1 MAGGWSF
8 DEQAATSSWNG
19 TNGLLFAERI
29 RTTPMKVLILQKA
42 PPRRLVR
49 LLAGLLLFALSGHAA
64 QQIRLPAGRTGIA
77 ELEAKQQRRQGD
89 LFIAEGDVDM
99 RFQNMRLRADYVEYN
114 AATADVVARGHVQFD
129 LDNQHLDADEARYN
143 VRTGRG
149 VFTRVRG
156 TVKIVRRPNFN
167 VLVTENPLY
176 FEAQEVERLDD
187 RTYVIRRAWMTVCL
201 PDRPKWKF
209 YAPHSRLKLGH
220 NVALVN
226 ANFRLFRI
234 PLFYL
239 PYATAPAGRNV
250 RQSGFLLPSIG
261 NSSRKGL
268 VLGDSFYW
276 APAEWIDATLGAQF
290 LSRRGWSQTAEVR
303 ARPWDNLSFE
313 YNYFGVM
320 DRGLKDASGARQP
333 QGGHQQKFEAQAL
346 LPNGWRA
353 VADVNQLTSLTF
365 RLAFAETFGEA
376 VSSEVRSALFLTN
389 NFKGLSL
396 NFAGLH
402 DKNFLTISP
411 ETSVVLRSAPEARLS
426 SVDQAPWKRLPVYFG
441 FSAYAG
447 AVHRADANIDTA
459 AAVQRTEFSPRVT
472 VPLHLGPWLGATTTT
487 AFRTTRY
494 GSELQSGVL
503 VGEAVRRNTGEVTVD
518 LRPPS
523 FERVFGGPESQTKW
537 KHVVASE
544 IIYRYVTGVEN
555 FSRFIRFDEND
566 TLTNTNEIEYGI
578 TQRLYRKTA
587 DGQAEDFLSWRV
599 AQKHYFDPTFGGAI
613 VPGQRN
619 VFQALNSITP
629 FAFADGLRNWSPVV
643 SDLKVTPGGRY
654 DAELILDYDTQR
666 GKLATIGT
674 LVKVKPYR
682 EFFASVA
689 HFRLQADPILQP
701 FSNQIRALAGYG
713 QLNRKGFNAAAGFSY
728 DITRQFLQN
737 QIAQVSYNGG
747 CCGIAFEYRR
757 IALGPVRTENQF
769 RVALVL
775 ANIGTFGNLRRE
787 EKVF

>member
-1 MAGGWSF
+1 MPVA
-8 DEQAATSSWNG
+8 
-19 TNGLLFAERI
+19 LLVF
-29 RTTPMKVLILQKA
+29 
-42 PPRRLVR
+42 
-49 LLAGLLLFALSGHAA
+49 GLSGHAA
-64 QQIRLPAGRTGIA
+64 QQVRLPAGRTGIA

-89 LFIAEGDVDM
+89 LYIAEGDVDI
-99 RFQNMRLRADYVEYN
+99 RFQNMRLRADTVEYN
-114 AATADVVARGHVQFD
+114 TSTNDAVARGHVQFD
-129 LDNQHLDADEARYN
+129 LDNQHLDGDEARYN

-156 TVKIVRRPNFN
+156 TVKIVRRPNFD

-176 FEAQEVERLDD
+176 FEAQEVERVDD
-187 RTYVIRRAWMTVCL
+187 RTYVIRHAWMTVCL

-209 YAPHSRLKLGH
+209 YAPHARLKLDR

-226 ANFRLFRI
+226 ANFRMFRI

-261 NSSRKGL
+261 NSSRKGFM
-268 VLGDSFYW
+268 LGDSFYW
-276 APAEWIDATLGAQF
+276 APAEWLDTTLGAQL
-290 LSRRGWSQTAEVR
+290 LSRRGSSQTAEVR
-303 ARPWDNLSFE
+303 ARPWENASLH
-313 YNYFGVM
+313 YNYFGVI
-320 DRGLKDASGARQP
+320 DRGLPDANGVRQP
-333 QGGHQQKFEAQAL
+333 QGGHQQKLEAQAL

-353 VADVNQLTSLTF
+353 VADVSQLTSLTF

-376 VSSEVRSALFLTN
+376 VNSEVRSAVFLTN
-389 NFKGLSL
+389 NFKGFSL
-396 NFAGLH
+396 NFAALN
-402 DKNFLTISP
+402 DKNFLTIQP
-411 ETSVVLRSAPEARLS
+411 ATAVVLRSAPEARFS
-426 SVDQAPWKRLPVYFG
+426 SVDQAPWKRVPIYFG

-447 AVHRADANIDTA
+447 AVHRSDMNIDTA
-459 AAVQRTEFSPRVT
+459 GAVQRSEFSPRVT
-472 VPLHLGPWLGATTTT
+472 LPLHLGPWFGATTT
-487 AFRTTRY
+487 AALRTTRY
-494 GSELQSGVL
+494 GSQLQNGVL
-503 VGEAVRRNTGEVTVD
+503 VGEAMRRNTGEVTVD

-523 FERVFGGPESQTKW
+523 LERVFGNSESPRKW
-537 KHVVASE
+537 KHAVEPE
-544 IIYRYVTGVEN
+544 ITYRYVTGVEN

-566 TLTNTNEIEYGI
+566 TLTNTNEVEYGI
-578 TQRLYRKTA
+578 TQRLFRKSG
-587 DGQAEDFLSWRV
+587 DGQAEEFLSWRV

-629 FAFADGLRNWSPVV
+629 FAFADGPRNWSPIV

-666 GKLATIGT
+666 GKLATIGS

-682 EFFASVA
+682 EFFATVA
-689 HFRLQADPILQP
+689 HFRVHADPVLQP
-701 FSNQIRALAGYG
+701 LSNQVRALVGYG

-728 DITRQFLQN
+728 DITRQFLQH
-737 QIAQVSYNGG
+737 QIVQLSFNGG

-757 IALGPVRTENQF
+757 LALGSVRTENQF
-769 RVALVL
+769 RLALII

>member
-1 MAGGWSF
+1 MRA
-8 DEQAATSSWNG
+8 
-19 TNGLLFAERI
+19 
-29 RTTPMKVLILQKA
+29 LILQKV
-42 PPRRLVR
+42 PPRLLRR
-49 LLAGLLLFALSGHAA
+49 LLTGLLLFALSGHAA
-64 QQIRLPAGRTGIA
+64 QQVRLPAGRTGVA
-77 ELEAKQQRRQGD
+77 ELEAKQQRQQGD
-89 LFIAEGDVDM
+89 LFIAEGDVDI

-114 AATADVVARGHVQFD
+114 AATADVLARGHIQFD

-187 RTYVIRRAWMTVCL
+187 RTYVIRHAWMTVCL
-201 PDRPKWKF
+201 PDQPKWKF
-209 YAPHSRLKLGH
+209 YAPHARLKLGH

-239 PYATAPAGRNV
+239 PYATAPAGRDV

-261 NSSRKGL
+261 NGSRKGFM
-268 VLGDSFYW
+268 LGDSFYW
-276 APAEWIDATLGAQF
+276 APAEWLDTTLGAQF

-303 ARPWDNLSFE
+303 ARPWENVSLD
-313 YNYFGVM
+313 YTYFGVI
-320 DRGLKDASGARQP
+320 DRGLKDASGVRQP
-333 QGGHQQKFEAQAL
+333 QGGHQQKLDAQAL

-353 VADVNQLTSLTF
+353 VADVSQLTSLTF

-376 VSSEVRSALFLTN
+376 ANSEVRSAVFLTN

-402 DKNFLTISP
+402 DKNFLTIQP
-411 ETSVVLRSAPEARLS
+411 ETTVVLRSAPEARFS
-426 SVDQAPWKRLPVYFG
+426 SVDQAPWKRLPIYLG

-447 AVHRADANIDTA
+447 AVHRADRNIDTA
-459 AAVQRTEFSPRVT
+459 AAVQRTEFSPHVT
-472 VPLHLGPWLGATTTT
+472 LPLHLDAWLGVTTTA

-494 GSELQSGVL
+494 GSQLQSGVL
-503 VGEAVRRNTGEVTVD
+503 VGEAVRRNTGEITVD

-523 FERVFGGPESQTKW
+523 FERTFGGSESQTKW
-537 KHVVASE
+537 KHVIEPE
-544 IIYRYVTGVEN
+544 ITYRYVTGVEN

-566 TLTNTNEIEYGI
+566 TLTNTNEVEYGI
-578 TQRLYRKTA
+578 AQRLYRKTA
-587 DGQAEDFLSWRV
+587 GGQAEEFLSWRV

-629 FAFADGLRNWSPVV
+629 FAFADGPRSWSPIV

-654 DAELILDYDTQR
+654 DAELILDYDNQR

-674 LVKVKPYR
+674 LIKVKPYR
-682 EFFASVA
+682 EFFTSVA
-689 HFRLQADPILQP
+689 HFRVQADPVLQP
-701 FSNQIRALAGYG
+701 FSNQIRALFGYG

-737 QIAQVSYNGG
+737 QIMQVSYNGS

-757 IALGPVRTENQF
+757 LALGTVRTENQF
-769 RVALVL
+769 RVALII